1 MKHSLLCR
9 LAALCLAP
17 AVLAACAPPA
27 SIEPTQTPAPPA
39 SQELAAEPAAT
50 QAPAAEEPAPTAE
63 PDPTPAEQ
71 TPAETDDPWAVDS
84 LTLEEKVGQLFL
96 IRPDALDLRITQEE
110 LDDPYADG
118 VTELTATM
126 QETLAQY
133 PVGGVVLFGK
143 NLRNEEQIRNFTAEL
158 GRATRVP
165 MFIGV
170 DEEGGTVSRLAKV
183 ESLGLPQ
190 YESAAAVGA
199 QGPDAVRDMSVTI
212 GGYLKDY
219 GFNLDFAPDA
229 DVNTNP
235 DNPVIGTRAFS
246 SDPDEAAA
254 SVRAA
259 VEGFNET
266 GVLCS
271 LKHFPGHGDTAEDS
285 HLGVASTTRTLDE
298 MRGCEFKPFAAGIEA
313 GVPMVM
319 VGHITAPNAVPA
331 EEAGLPATFSHT
343 LVTDVLRNEL
353 GFDGLIVTDSM
364 AMGAI
369 TENYTAGEAALAALE
384 AGVDLLLMPAGL
396 PEAFD
401 AVVEAVETG
410 VWPES
415 ELDARV
421 ERVLA
426 AKRAAGLL

>member
-1 MKHSLLCR
+1 MSNHPLHR
-9 LAALCLAP
+9 LAALWLAP
-17 AVLAACAPPA
+17 LMLAACAA
-27 SIEPTQTPAPPA
+27 AEIEPSQTPAP
-39 SQELAAEPAAT
+39 
-50 QAPAAEEPAPTAE
+50 
-63 PDPTPAEQ
+63 EQ
-71 TPAETDDPWAVDS
+71 TPAPQATPAPEATPAPAETDALDVSA

-96 IRPDALDLRITQEE
+96 VRPDALDLRITQEE
-110 LDDPYADG
+110 LDDAYADG

-143 NLRNEEQIRNFTAEL
+143 NLRNAEQIKNFTAQL
-158 GRATRVP
+158 GSATKVP

-170 DEEGGTVSRLAKV
+170 DEEGGLVARLAKV

-190 YESAAAVGA
+190 YESAAAVAA
-199 QGPDAVRDMSVTI
+199 QGTDAVRQMSVTI
-212 GGYLKDY
+212 GSYLKEY

-246 SDPDEAAA
+246 SDPDTAAA
-254 SVRAA
+254 SVQAA
-259 VEGFNET
+259 VEGFTET

-271 LKHFPGHGDTAEDS
+271 LKHFPGHGDTAQDS
-285 HLGVASTTRTLDE
+285 HLGTASTGRTLDD
-298 MRGCEFKPFAAGIEA
+298 MRGCEFKPFAAGIAA
-313 GVPMVM
+313 GAPMVM

-343 LVTDVLRNEL
+343 LVTDVLRGEL

-396 PEAFD
+396 TEAFD
-401 AVVEAVETG
+401 AVVEAVESG
-410 VWPES
+410 RWPES

-421 ERVLA
+421 ERILA
-426 AKRAAGLL
+426 AKAAAGLL

>member
-1 MKHSLLCR
+1 MSIHPLRR
-9 LAALCLAP
+9 LAALWLAP
-17 AVLAACAPPA
+17 LMLAACAA
-27 SIEPTQTPAPPA
+27 AEIEPSQTPAP
-39 SQELAAEPAAT
+39 
-50 QAPAAEEPAPTAE
+50 
-63 PDPTPAEQ
+63 EQ
-71 TPAETDDPWAVDS
+71 TPAPQADPAPEATPAPAETDALDVSA

-96 IRPDALDLRITQEE
+96 VRPDALDLRITQEE
-110 LDDPYADG
+110 LDDAYADG

-143 NLRNEEQIRNFTAEL
+143 NLRNAEQIKNFTAQL
-158 GRATRVP
+158 GSATKVP

-170 DEEGGTVSRLAKV
+170 DEEGGLVARLAKV

-190 YESAAAVGA
+190 YESAAAVAA
-199 QGPDAVRDMSVTI
+199 QGTDAVRQMSVTI
-212 GGYLKDY
+212 GSYLKEY

-246 SDPDEAAA
+246 SDPDTAAA
-254 SVRAA
+254 SVQAA
-259 VEGFNET
+259 VEGFTET

-271 LKHFPGHGDTAEDS
+271 LKHFPGHGDTAQDS
-285 HLGVASTTRTLDE
+285 HLGTASTGRTLDD
-298 MRGCEFKPFAAGIEA
+298 MRGCEFKPFAAGIAA
-313 GVPMVM
+313 GAPMVM

-343 LVTDVLRNEL
+343 LVTDVLRGEL

-396 PEAFD
+396 TEAFD
-401 AVVEAVETG
+401 AVVEAVESG
-410 VWPES
+410 RWPES

-421 ERVLA
+421 ERILA
-426 AKRAAGLL
+426 AKAAAGLL

>member
-17 AVLAACAPPA
+17 AVLTACAAPA
-27 SIEPTQTPAPPA
+27 SIEPNQTPAPPA

-50 QAPAAEEPAPTAE
+50 QAPAAEEPAPAAE

-71 TPAETDDPWAVDS
+71 TSAETDDPWAVDS

-199 QGPDAVRDMSVTI
+199 QGTDAVRDMCVTI

-219 GFNLDFAPDA
+219 GFNLDVAP
-229 DVNTNP
+229 
-235 DNPVIGTRAFS
+235 
-246 SDPDEAAA
+246 
-254 SVRAA
+254 A

-313 GVPMVM
+313 GAPMVM

-353 GFDGLIVTDSM
+353 GFDGLVVTDSM

-410 VWPES
+410 AWPES

>member
-1 MKHSLLCR
+1 MSIHPLRR
-9 LAALCLAP
+9 LAALWLAP
-17 AVLAACAPPA
+17 LMLAACAA
-27 SIEPTQTPAPPA
+27 AEIEPSQTPAP
-39 SQELAAEPAAT
+39 
-50 QAPAAEEPAPTAE
+50 
-63 PDPTPAEQ
+63 EQ
-71 TPAETDDPWAVDS
+71 TPAPQADPAPEATPAPAETDALDVSA

-96 IRPDALDLRITQEE
+96 VRPDALDLRITQEE
-110 LDDPYADG
+110 LDDAYADG

-143 NLRNEEQIRNFTAEL
+143 NLRNAEQIKNFTAQL
-158 GRATRVP
+158 GSATKVP

-170 DEEGGTVSRLAKV
+170 DEEGGLVARLAKV

-190 YESAAAVGA
+190 YESAAAVAA
-199 QGPDAVRDMSVTI
+199 QGTEAVRQMSVTI
-212 GGYLKDY
+212 GSYLKEY

-246 SDPDEAAA
+246 SDPDTAAA
-254 SVRAA
+254 SVQAA
-259 VEGFNET
+259 VEGFTET

-271 LKHFPGHGDTAEDS
+271 LKHFPGHGDTAQDS
-285 HLGVASTTRTLDE
+285 HLGTASTDRTLDD
-298 MRGCEFKPFAAGIEA
+298 MRGCEFKPFAAGIAA
-313 GVPMVM
+313 GAPMVM

-343 LVTDVLRNEL
+343 LVTDVLRGEL

-396 PEAFD
+396 TEAFD
-401 AVVEAVETG
+401 AVVEAVESG
-410 VWPES
+410 RWPES

-421 ERVLA
+421 ERILA
-426 AKRAAGLL
+426 AKAAAGLL

>member
-1 MKHSLLCR
+1 M
-9 LAALCLAP
+9 
-17 AVLAACAPPA
+17 LAACAPPA

-39 SQELAAEPAAT
+39 SQELAAEPAPT
-50 QAPAAEEPAPTAE
+50 QAPAAEEPAPAAE

-71 TPAETDDPWAVDS
+71 TSAETDDPWAVDS

-199 QGPDAVRDMSVTI
+199 QGTDAVRDMSVTI

-259 VEGFNET
+259 VRR
-266 GVLCS
+266 L
-271 LKHFPGHGDTAEDS
+271 
-285 HLGVASTTRTLDE
+285 
-298 MRGCEFKPFAAGIEA
+298 
-313 GVPMVM
+313 
-319 VGHITAPNAVPA
+319 
-331 EEAGLPATFSHT
+331 
-343 LVTDVLRNEL
+343 
-353 GFDGLIVTDSM
+353 
-364 AMGAI
+364 
-369 TENYTAGEAALAALE
+369 
-384 AGVDLLLMPAGL
+384 
-396 PEAFD
+396 
-401 AVVEAVETG
+401 
-410 VWPES
+410 
-415 ELDARV
+415 
-421 ERVLA
+421 
-426 AKRAAGLL
+426 